1 MLRMPGKKA
10 PDPRFPA
17 PISLPRV
24 GSDSVLEMKMIA
36 RSALG
41 ELKELVAM
49 TEQCA
54 AQGAGASCQ
63 TTSQA
68 ESKSRRFGGFSSS
81 AL

>member
-1 MLRMPGKKA
+1 
-10 PDPRFPA
+10 
-17 PISLPRV
+17 
-24 GSDSVLEMKMIA
+24 MKMIA

-54 AQGAGASCQ
+54 AQARVAKQ
-63 TTSQA
+63 HA
-68 ESKSRRFGGFSSS
+68 KPWSKSRRFGAFPSS

>member
-1 MLRMPGKKA
+1 MMRMTGKKA

-24 GSDSVLEMKMIA
+24 GSESVLEMKMIA

-49 TEQCA
+49 TEQCVV
-54 AQGAGASCQ
+54 
-63 TTSQA
+63 QA
-68 ESKSRRFGGFSSS
+68 RVAKQQAKPRNKSRRCGGFSGS

>member
-1 MLRMPGKKA
+1 MLRMIGKKA
-10 PDPRFPA
+10 LDPMFLA

-41 ELKELVAM
+41 ELKELVGGDR
-49 TEQCA
+49 TTR
-54 AQGAGASCQ
+54 GAGASCQ

-68 ESKSRRFGGFSSS
+68 EE
-81 AL
+81 